1 MDSFTAENL
10 RAILLDC
17 AGAAEHIDLDNDFVD
32 TTFSDLGYDSL
43 ALLEVQSRIERNLT
57 ISLPDNTIRVAG
69 TPGDAVA
76 AINEQLATEA

>member
-1 MDSFTAENL
+1 MDSFNLENL

-17 AGAAEHIDLDNDFVD
+17 AGAADYVDLDDGFVD

-57 ISLPDNTIRVAG
+57 ISLPDNTICEAG
-69 TPGDAVA
+69 TPSTAVA
-76 AINEQLATEA
+76 AINEQLATEV